1 MTTSK
6 IEIKRYTVEG
16 KKSFSFVEKNLM
28 PGDYMVEL
36 ILDSNKNGRWD
47 TGSYDLKTY
56 PEQKY
61 SQELEPLRAN
71 WTVEVKI
78 TPNFGEIH

>member
-1 MTTSK
+1 
-6 IEIKRYTVEG
+6 
-16 KKSFSFVEKNLM
+16 
-28 PGDYMVEL
+28 MVEL

-56 PEQKY
+56 PEKKY